1 MTDDMTEQPDP
12 QLDDQDPDD
21 EESGGHQPTA
31 LGPPLSGLLVIDKPL
46 RMTSTQVCRIIKRRL
61 VNGGATRKVKVGHGG
76 TLDPLATGVVV
87 VLIGKATKLCEKVM
101 AGEKRYTAVIDL
113 AHTSPTDDGEGTI
126 TEVAVETPPAAED
139 VARACAAFV
148 GKISQH
154 PPIYSALKVGGRAA
168 YDFARRGQEVKLQPR
183 MVEIYAL
190 EVLDYQWPLLRID
203 VRCGR
208 GVYIRSLAR
217 DIGTALG
224 VGGMLRDLRRTQV
237 GQFMI
242 EQASEPDNLPQNL
255 TQVDLRPVE
264 QA

>member
-1 MTDDMTEQPDP
+1 MTEDHDQH
-12 QLDDQDPDD
+12 LDDQEPDD
-21 EESGGHQPTA
+21 GAGDHGPTA
-31 LGPPLSGLLVIDKPL
+31 PGSPLSGLLVIDKPL

-87 VLIGKATKLCEKVM
+87 VLIGKATRLCEQVM
-101 AGEKRYTAVIDL
+101 AGEKRYTAVVDL
-113 AHTSPTDDGEGTI
+113 AHTSPTDDGEGMI
-126 TEVAVETPPAAED
+126 TAVAVETPPSAEE
-139 VARACAAFV
+139 VARVCATFV

-183 MVEIYAL
+183 TVEIYAL
-190 EVLDYQWPLLRID
+190 EVLDYQWPMLRID

-217 DIGTALG
+217 DIGAALRT
-224 VGGMLRDLRRTQV
+224 GGMLRELRRTQV
-237 GQFMI
+237 GQFLI

-255 TQVDLRPVE
+255 TQVDLRPAE
-264 QA
+264 PA